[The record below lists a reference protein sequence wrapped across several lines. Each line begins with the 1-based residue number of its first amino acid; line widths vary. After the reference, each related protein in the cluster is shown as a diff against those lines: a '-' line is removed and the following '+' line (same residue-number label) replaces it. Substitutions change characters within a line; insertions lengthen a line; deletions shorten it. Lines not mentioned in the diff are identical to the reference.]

1 MQGSIRDTPKK
12 SELRSGNHNLSL
24 NFYPH
29 PGFELHSKV
38 IIMDSDALNQT
49 SDQCLIV
56 LDNLSFLLIQKGF
69 KVWNLLSDSILLASS
84 SVHQIWLSLTPWS
97 QRCMPHWVMRLN
109 LTKCCLPFTAG
120 LLERAV
126 RETGYS
132 GSWAIWLMRWIADF
146 ECNFLF
152 VNNGTH
158 GNCSI
163 AN

>member
-69 KVWNLLSDSILLASS
+69 KV
-84 SVHQIWLSLTPWS
+84 
-97 QRCMPHWVMRLN
+97 
-109 LTKCCLPFTAG
+109 
-120 LLERAV
+120 
-126 RETGYS
+126 
-132 GSWAIWLMRWIADF
+132 
-146 ECNFLF
+146 
-152 VNNGTH
+152 
-158 GNCSI
+158 
-163 AN
+163 